1 MIKVYKR
8 IIAIISFALL
18 LFFCGTLLAQIS
30 TPTDNIPDFAA
41 NPTIQ
46 SANSGDWFDPST
58 WQQNRIPGV
67 DDVVMVAKG
76 HAVQYS
82 GINDAPLAVLGVKGT
97 LTFNTGIDTRIKVGT
112 IFVYREGKLDI
123 GALSSPIDSDVKAE
137 IIISDRPLATLQ
149 PDPITGV
156 FDPKQYGTGLV
167 VLGEVNMHGRE
178 ISQTWLRASQE
189 PLLGQNTLTLE
200 SGPSGWSVGDKLVIP
215 DTRQIPL
222 AWHSWREPL
231 VPVELH
237 LEEVEIAAING
248 NTVTLT
254 QPIQHDHLAGRD
266 SDGVIVGLPHIGNL
280 TRNIVI
286 RSENPD
292 GTRGHVMFT
301 ERAKVDVQYVE
312 FRDLG
317 RTRADPLH
325 NTILD
330 ESGNVVE
337 IGTNQVGRYSLHLHH
352 LMGPENP
359 GNTGYQ
365 YKLVGNSFNRGEK
378 WGVAIHDTHFGLFD
392 NNVMF
397 DFQGSSLMTEDG
409 NERENEIINNFAV
422 KAGTPFTSNHEP
434 TYGGVTGP
442 GRTLKFKDYGYE
454 GSAFWFVGNDNI
466 VTGNVAANAAFA
478 GVMYNGRPWGFANPT
493 PTVPNVRGADIND
506 PSQWKKYTPSEWAPP
521 VRVSAN
527 NEVYASAAGLWIGF
541 AGVVGKVSDYTL
553 WNIRQNGIYSKRNVS
568 AEYENITI
576 VSDQNSSNL
585 NFPGAFNIGIDLN
598 GYRYQSGHNI
608 FRNFKV
614 EGFSLGVDLPTFLQP
629 ETPQLGVMPPN
640 IVLFED
646 GYLKNFVNVREH
658 SPIIAPKNSVLKDVE
673 FLLADGPAIRYF
685 SDYPVNILAF
695 LENSFSV
702 TSLLSESH
710 LHIQNMNRIQ
720 GNDFEFFYREQ
731 APDHVMT
738 DYVMGQGAVNPND
751 NCPTSGLTNQQCWD
765 THGKATMSVIATCTD
780 DSDQAIDGFMCPLEN
795 SASLNDLLNKTR
807 KDL

>member
-1 MIKVYKR
+1 MIIKLLPVF
-8 IIAIISFALL
+8 ISFI
-18 LFFCGTLLAQIS
+18 LFTNTAISQIQ

-41 NPTIQ
+41 NPTIT
-46 SANSGDWFDPST
+46 SVSSGAWYTPST
-58 WQQNRIPGV
+58 WDQNRVPQSN
-67 DDVVMVAKG
+67 DVVLVDTNHVVTLNGISNTNIA
-76 HAVQYS
+76 AV
-82 GINDAPLAVLGVKGT
+82 GIKGT
-97 LTFNTGIDTRIKVGT
+97 LVYSQYNNRSLKAGT
-112 IFVYREGKLDI
+112 VLVYREGKLEI
-123 GALSSPIDSDVKAE
+123 GTASNPFPQNYTAE
-137 IIISDRPLATLQ
+137 LIIADRSLATEN
-149 PDPITGV
+149 PDPITGA
-156 FDPKQYGTGLV
+156 FDPKQYGTGLI
-167 VLGEVNMHGRE
+167 VLGEVEMYGNNIGK
-178 ISQTWLRASQE
+178 TWIKASQE
-189 PLLGQNTLTLE
+189 INANDTTIALDEAPT
-200 SGPSGWSVGDKLVIP
+200 GWKVGDKLVIP
-215 DTRQIPL
+215 DTRQLPVLWHYWNDPL
-222 AWHSWREPL
+222 EPAIMQW
-231 VPVELH
+231 
-237 LEEVEIAAING
+237 EEVEIAAING

-254 QPIQHDHLAGRD
+254 QPIQYDHLAGRD

-312 FRDLG
+312 FRNLG

-325 NTILD
+325 NTVLD

-422 KAGTPFTSNHEP
+422 KAGTPFTSDWEP
-434 TYGGVTGP
+434 TYGGVGGP
-442 GRTLKFKDYGYE
+442 GRTLGFKDYGYE

-506 PSQWKKYTPSEWAPP
+506 PSQWTHYTQGSWAPEI
-521 VRVSAN
+521 RVSSN

-541 AGVVGKVSDYTL
+541 AGVVGKASDYTM

-576 VSDQNSSNL
+576 VSDQAATNQ
-585 NFPGAFNIGIDLN
+585 NFSGSFNIGIDLN

-629 ETPQLGVMPPN
+629 DTPQFGVMPPN

-646 GYLKNFVNVREH
+646 GELKNFVNVREH
-658 SPIIAPKNSVLKDVE
+658 SPILYEKNTLIKNVTFETAS
-673 FLLADGPAIRYF
+673 GPAINYF
-685 SDYPVNILAF
+685 SAVPMNVIAYVEP
-695 LENSFSV
+695 SFSL
-702 TSLLSESH
+702 SALLKESH
-710 LHIQNMNRIQ
+710 LKIEDFN
-720 GNDFEFFYREQ
+720 GVANDNFEFFYREQ
-731 APDHVMT
+731 APD
-738 DYVMGQGAVNPND
+738 YVMQTTNQSQD

-765 THGKATMSVIATCTD
+765 THGKATMNVIAACAD
-780 DSDQAIDGFMCPLEN
+780 DSDTLFDGFMC
-795 SASLNDLLNKTR
+795 AY
-807 KDL
+807 